1 MAAYVVDFQISFY
14 RSRIIDG
21 VDSPEE
27 AEEYAEK
34 LLCDEKFYRELADEV
49 FNEEFLPENV
59 ETKTYCEVTN
69 SEEWGF
75 YETIAKEQA

>member
-21 VDSPEE
+21 VNSPEE

-34 LLCDEKFYRELADEV
+34 LLSDEKLYRELSDEI
-49 FNEEFLPENV
+49 FSEGFLPENV

-69 SEEWGF
+69 PEEWGF
-75 YETIAKEQA
+75 VETITKE